1 MSKSPRAESGE
12 KIQKKVMLILLIFGI
27 VAAGILSLFFLVQL
41 TKRRNLEATRSAFIA
56 SGILDTL
63 KVENGHGS
71 LRFPSGMTN
80 GTPIWDLFNP
90 TARKVVSI
98 LFDSS
103 CHPMRVIPTEEA
115 DLPQLDPYASSVVTL
130 DLYPSSSPLTSF
142 KVEVDVAFPSSVTS
156 AKRSVHQFVRLITI
170 P

>member
-1 MSKSPRAESGE
+1 
-12 KIQKKVMLILLIFGI
+12 
-27 VAAGILSLFFLVQL
+27 
-41 TKRRNLEATRSAFIA
+41 
-56 SGILDTL
+56 
-63 KVENGHGS
+63 
-71 LRFPSGMTN
+71 MTN